1 MGPPPQPVGQAVRV
15 PVPTPP
21 PGTAALPPGQARAA
35 LPLLMAASFTSS
47 FDRFAVGA
55 LLVSI
60 SADLDVTLGQA
71 AGAASWYF
79 LCYGVSQPGWGM
91 LSDRLGRV
99 RTMRVALSLAAAG
112 AAASALAPTLV
123 LLVLARAFTGATMAA
138 VVPAVLIYVGDAVP
152 IERRQRTLTDI
163 NAATATGI
171 TLATAL
177 AGVLA
182 AAVSWRVAF
191 LVPGV
196 VAGALVVV
204 LRRLPEP
211 PRSQVA
217 QGGLPA
223 VLRSRWG
230 LGVLA
235 LTLLEGASL
244 LGLLTYFA
252 PALESTGFSATTAGL
267 VVALYGVG
275 LLLVS
280 RVVKRVAGRVP
291 PQVFLALGASGLAV
305 AYAAVALSRSGWVVG
320 AAALLVGA
328 AWAAMHSTM
337 QTWATQVV
345 PAARA
350 TMVSLFAAM
359 LFVGSGTVTAVL
371 APLADQL
378 RWSTLYALGAGI
390 AGLFGV
396 LAVTGRARYRPG

>member
-1 MGPPPQPVGQAVRV
+1 
-15 PVPTPP
+15 
-21 PGTAALPPGQARAA
+21 
-35 LPLLMAASFTSS
+35 MAASFTSS
-47 FDRFAVGA
+47 FDRFAVAA

-60 SADLDVTLGQA
+60 SADLHVTLGQA

-79 LCYGVSQPGWGM
+79 LCYGLSQPGWGM

-99 RTMRVALSLAAAG
+99 RTMRLALGLAAAG
-112 AAASALAPTLV
+112 AVASALAPTLG
-123 LLVLARAFTGATMAA
+123 LLLAARAFTGAMMAA
-138 VVPAVLIYVGDAVP
+138 VVPAALIYVGDAVP
-152 IERRQRTLTDI
+152 IERRQRTFTDI

-196 VAGALVVV
+196 LAAGLVVV

-211 PRSQVA
+211 PRSHLR

-252 PALESTGFSATTAGL
+252 PALESTGYSVTAAGL

-280 RVVKRVAGRVP
+280 RVVKRVAGRVR
-291 PQVFLALGASGLAV
+291 PQVFLAVGAGGLAL
-305 AYAAVALSRSGWVVG
+305 AYGAVALSLSGWVVG

-337 QTWATQVV
+337 QTWATEVV
-345 PAARA
+345 PHARA

-371 APLADQL
+371 APLADQR
-378 RWSTLYALGAGI
+378 RWSTLYVLGA
-390 AGLFGV
+390 AVATLFGV